1 MIQVLVLLMIILQI
15 VYLIMSISNQKRGK
29 K

>member
-1 MIQVLVLLMIILQI
+1 MIQILVLLMIVLQI

>member
-1 MIQVLVLLMIILQI
+1 MIQVLVLLMIVLQI
-15 VYLIMSISNQKRGK
+15 VYLSMSIFNQKRGK

>member
-1 MIQVLVLLMIILQI
+1 MIQVLVLLMIVLQI